1 METDIMEIRGA
12 GDGAASGEYI
22 RPPSKRYSW
31 AEVRQ
36 AVHDLRK
43 ELSCL
48 STMVPLAISF
58 RKLSN
63 GKTRIYFLRNPQN
76 GWEITLLYTD
86 VTLSQQP
93 NTSRLDWKP
102 LIESNVA
109 LGVTSGKWSREEQ
122 LLWER
127 QRVAAWGIASY
138 ELHPSTGRIM
148 FPCASSLF
156 VADEGVSQS
165 PPLVPRS
172 LNTGGG
178 APLTPAMCP
187 RSPELIAHAARGDI
201 WLAGGHL
208 RRPTRLTYACKGH
221 EPERLADD
229 PRQAGVPCYVTQE
242 EFSRYTGFWWQPQAD
257 DDVYRIVYEEVDES
271 EVKIFSFPS
280 SQSSSGEVEEFRFPR
295 AGTPNAK
302 SSLKMVTFRLRKA
315 SPTTVLDYYQ
325 EAAEHSAELT
335 NGAME
340 VTDIRWYELRQPLK
354 DTFPWFEY
362 LARVG
367 WTPDGRYVWVQLLDR
382 KQQRLELALIPL
394 EQFSSPTSYEHA
406 PDNLQARNTHYHHG
420 GCDQP
425 IQEIQVLISE
435 SAPDAW
441 INVHD
446 ILHFLPAPQ
455 NQVSFIWAS
464 EETGHLHLYL
474 VTCALL
480 PAASERARSVIEM
493 IAEDES
499 NAVGPNVISKEAIT
513 AGEWEV
519 MARKIWVDTANQLV
533 YFVGLRETPL
543 ERHLYVALLSPP
555 RPQTVQ
561 LLTTVGHSRTVD
573 IDEECSM
580 AVITSSNI
588 SSVPVTRVYRIC
600 TSPSPRLYPLG
611 TITDR
616 TPSADSIEARY
627 NGSWESRCDE
637 SDETDGETISLVR
650 ERSLSIS
657 AVPAPQ
663 IYSTRLSCGA
673 TAYCTLWRC
682 ARPGRS
688 PTVLHVYG
696 GPEVQTVT
704 NSYKLQGNRCSLHVY
719 GGPEVQ
725 TVTNSYKVTA
735 ARCTCTWARSADRHQ
750 QLQGNRCSLH
760 VYGGPEVQTVTNSYK
775 GIRQLR
781 MHMLAARG
789 FNVVAVDSRG
799 SKHRGRAWEAAIKG
813 KLGQIEL
820 DDQVEVLQWLAKE
833 TGCIDMERVAIHGW
847 SYGGYLSLL
856 GLATR
861 PNIFR
866 VCVAGAPVTCWRLY
880 DTAYTERYMGAP
892 ACAPHAY
899 TRASVLAHAP
909 FFPDQEGRLLIIHG
923 LADENVHFCHT
934 AALTAELVR
943 LGKPHRVQVYPGER
957 HSLRAMHAAKH
968 YEATLLHF
976 LHENL

>member
-1 METDIMEIRGA
+1 MEIREA
-12 GDGAASGEYI
+12 GDGAASGEYV
-22 RPPSKRYSW
+22 RVPSKKYSW

-43 ELSCL
+43 ELSSL
-48 STMVPLAISF
+48 STMLPIAISF

-63 GKTRIYFLRNPQN
+63 GKTRIYFLRTPQN

-86 VTLSQQP
+86 VTATTQAN
-93 NTSRLDWKP
+93 NTRLEWKP

-138 ELHPSTGRIM
+138 ELHQRTGRVL

-156 VADEGVSQS
+156 VAVERPNQL

-187 RSPELIAHAARGDI
+187 RSPSLVAHAARGDI
-201 WLAGGHL
+201 WLAAGAL

-221 EPERLADD
+221 EPERLSDD
-229 PRQAGVPCYVTQE
+229 PCQAGVPCYVTQE
-242 EFSRYTGFWWQPQAD
+242 EFSRYTGFWWQPKSD

-271 EVKIFSFPS
+271 DVKIFSFPS
-280 SQSSSGEVEEFRFPR
+280 SQTSSGEIEEFRFPR
-295 AGTPNAK
+295 AGTPNAR
-302 SSLKMVTFRLRKA
+302 STLKLVTFELQKA

-325 EAAEHSAELT
+325 EGSPDVAPSDPSNES
-335 NGAME
+335 ME
-340 VTDIRWYELRQPLK
+340 VINIRWLELRHSLK
-354 DTFPWFEY
+354 EVFPWFEY
-362 LARVG
+362 LARVE
-367 WTPDGRYVWVQLLDR
+367 WTPCGNYVWVQLLDR
-382 KQQRLELALIPL
+382 KQQRLELVLIPV
-394 EQFSSPTSYEHA
+394 EEFSTRSVYDHA
-406 PDNLQARNTHYHHG
+406 PHQLTSAAHADPPRDRTKIERN
-420 GCDQP
+420 
-425 IQEIQVLISE
+425 IQVLISE
-435 SAPDAW
+435 TAPESW
-441 INVHD
+441 VNVHD
-446 ILHFLPAPQ
+446 LLYFLPSAADC
-455 NQVSFIWAS
+455 VTFIWAS
-464 EETGHLHLYL
+464 EETGHMHLYL
-474 VTCALL
+474 VTCGLELANK
-480 PAASERARSVIEM
+480 PASVLEM
-493 IAEDES
+493 LTDNDS
-499 NAVGPNVISKEAIT
+499 NASGPNIISKEPIT
-513 AGEWEV
+513 AGDWEV
-519 MARKIWVDTANQLV
+519 LGRKIWVDEARNLV

-543 ERHLYVALLSPP
+543 ERHLYAAPLSPP
-555 RPQTVQ
+555 RPHAVT
-561 LLTTVGHSRTVD
+561 LLTTVGHSCTVD
-573 IDEECSM
+573 IDEECTT
-580 AVITSSNI
+580 AVITRSNV
-588 SSVPVTRVYRIC
+588 STVPTTRVYRIVHDNG
-600 TSPSPRLYPLG
+600 PRLHSQGILMDHCANEPG
-611 TITDR
+611 GRGFNGGWDR
-616 TPSADSIEARY
+616 TVDDD
-627 NGSWESRCDE
+627 GDVTLLVKESCLRTLDIPPAQIL
-637 SDETDGETISLVR
+637 ETT
-650 ERSLSIS
+650 
-657 AVPAPQ
+657 
-663 IYSTRLSCGA
+663 LSCGL
-673 TAYCTLWRC
+673 TAYCTLWRSGR
-682 ARPGRS
+682 AGRS
-688 PTVLHVYG
+688 PTV
-696 GPEVQTVT
+696 
-704 NSYKLQGNRCSLHVY
+704 
-719 GGPEVQ
+719 
-725 TVTNSYKVTA
+725 
-735 ARCTCTWARSADRHQ
+735 
-750 QLQGNRCSLH
+750 LH

-789 FNVVAVDSRG
+789 FNVVSVDSRG

-813 KLGQIEL
+813 KMGQVEL

-856 GLATR
+856 ALATR
-861 PNIFR
+861 PNIFK

-880 DTAYTERYMGAP
+880 DTAYTERYMGIP
-892 ACAPHAY
+892 ARAPHAY

-934 AALTAELVR
+934 AALLAELVR

>member
-1 METDIMEIRGA
+1 MEINIMEVRGA
-12 GDGAASGEYI
+12 GDGAAAVDYV
-22 RPPSKRYSW
+22 RPPSKRYTW

-48 STMVPLAISF
+48 STMVPIAISF
-58 RKLSN
+58 RKLAN
-63 GKTRIYFLRNPQN
+63 GKIRIYFLRTPQN

-86 VTLSQQP
+86 VSPTQQA
-93 NTSRLDWKP
+93 NNSRLDWKP

-109 LGVTSGKWSREEQ
+109 LGVSSGKWSREEQ

-138 ELHPSTGRIM
+138 ELHQTSGKIM

-156 VADEGVSQS
+156 VADEGSTQS
-165 PPLVPRS
+165 PPLVPRC

-187 RSPELIAHAARGDI
+187 RTPELVAHAARGDI
-201 WLAGGHL
+201 WLAGGQL

-221 EPERLADD
+221 EPDRLADD

-242 EFSRYTGFWWQPQAD
+242 EFSRYTGFWWQPQAED
-257 DDVYRIVYEEVDES
+257 DIYRIVYEEVDES
-271 EVKIFSFPS
+271 EVKIYCFPS
-280 SQSSSGEVEEFRFPR
+280 SQSTSGEVEEFRFPR

-302 SSLKMVTFRLRKA
+302 SSLKMLTFRLQKA
-315 SPTTVLDYYQ
+315 TSSTVLDYYH
-325 EAAEHSAELT
+325 EGASEHLGDTS
-335 NGAME
+335 NGCME
-340 VTDIRWYELRQPLK
+340 VVDLRWYELKQPLK
-354 DTFPWFEY
+354 ECFPWFEY

-367 WTPDGRYVWVQLLDR
+367 WTPDGQYVWAQLLDR
-382 KQQRLELALIPL
+382 KQQRLELVLIPL
-394 EQFSSPTSYEHA
+394 SQFCAPAHYDMAGAVSARHEPSTSYE
-406 PDNLQARNTHYHHG
+406 
-420 GCDQP
+420 QP
-425 IQEIQVLISE
+425 IQDIQILVSE
-435 SAPDAW
+435 TAPDAW

-446 ILHFLPAPQ
+446 ILYFLPSSG
-455 NQVSFIWAS
+455 NEMNFIWAS
-464 EETGHLHLYL
+464 EESGHLHLYL
-474 VTCALL
+474 VTCALIQ
-480 PAASERARSVIEM
+480 RSHGQKRTVIEM
-493 IAEDES
+493 INEDES
-499 NAVGPNVISKEAIT
+499 NAVGPNMISKEPIT

-519 MARKIWVDTANQLV
+519 MSRKIWVDTVRQLV

-543 ERHLYVALLSPP
+543 ERHLYVAPLSPP
-555 RPQTVQ
+555 RPHAVL
-561 LLTTVGHSRTVD
+561 LLTPVGHSCTVD
-573 IDEECSM
+573 IDEECST

-588 SSVPVTRVYRIC
+588 TTAPVTRVYRILH
-600 TSPSPRLYPLG
+600 TPPRLLVQG
-611 TITDR
+611 SITER
-616 TPSADSIEARY
+616 APSECTEVRSL
-627 NGSWESRCDE
+627 NGSWDSR
-637 SDETDGETISLVR
+637 DGEEDTDSETGSLIR
-650 ERSLSIS
+650 ERSLSLSDI
-657 AVPAPQ
+657 PPPQ
-663 IYSTRLSCGA
+663 IFETRLSCGA

-682 ARPGRS
+682 GRAGRS
-688 PTVLHVYG
+688 PTV
-696 GPEVQTVT
+696 
-704 NSYKLQGNRCSLHVY
+704 
-719 GGPEVQ
+719 
-725 TVTNSYKVTA
+725 
-735 ARCTCTWARSADRHQ
+735 
-750 QLQGNRCSLH
+750 LH

-861 PNIFR
+861 PGIFR
-866 VCVAGAPVTCWRLY
+866 ACVAGAPVTCWRLY
-880 DTAYTERYMGAP
+880 DTAYTERYMGP
-892 ACAPHAY
+892 PSRSPHAY

>member
-1 METDIMEIRGA
+1 METDIMEVRGA
-12 GDGAASGEYI
+12 GDGAAAVEYV

-48 STMVPLAISF
+48 STMVPIAISF
-58 RKLSN
+58 RKLGN

-86 VTLSQQP
+86 VLPSQQP
-93 NTSRLDWKP
+93 NNSRLDWKP

-138 ELHPSTGRIM
+138 ELHQATGRIM

-156 VADEGVSQS
+156 VADEGLSQS

-187 RSPELIAHAARGDI
+187 RAPDLVAHAARGDI
-201 WLAGGHL
+201 WLAGGQL

-221 EPERLADD
+221 EPDRLADD

-242 EFSRYTGFWWQPQAD
+242 EFSRYTGFWWQPQAE
-257 DDVYRIVYEEVDES
+257 DDVFRIVYEEVDES
-271 EVKIFSFPS
+271 EVKIYSFPS
-280 SQSSSGEVEEFRFPR
+280 SQTTSGEVEEFRFPR

-302 SSLKMVTFRLRKA
+302 SSLKMVTFRLQKA
-315 SPTTVLDYYQ
+315 APTTVLDYYQ
-325 EAAEHSAELT
+325 EGAAEHSGEST
-335 NGAME
+335 NGCME

-354 DTFPWFEY
+354 ETFPWFEY

-367 WTPDGRYVWVQLLDR
+367 WTPCGQYVWVQLLDR
-382 KQQRLELALIPL
+382 KQQRLELVLIPL
-394 EQFSSPTSYEHA
+394 SQFCTPSRYDTDDAPTVRHEPMIS
-406 PDNLQARNTHYHHG
+406 DQA
-420 GCDQP
+420 
-425 IQEIQVLISE
+425 IQDIQILVSE
-435 SAPDAW
+435 TAPDAW

-446 ILHFLPAPQ
+446 ILYFLPS
-455 NQVSFIWAS
+455 NGLEMNFIWAS
-464 EETGHLHLYL
+464 EESGHLHLYL
-474 VTCALL
+474 VTCALIQKST
-480 PAASERARSVIEM
+480 AQNRSVIEM
-493 IAEDES
+493 ITEDES
-499 NAVGPNVISKEAIT
+499 NAVGPNMISKEPIT

-519 MARKIWVDTANQLV
+519 MARKIWVDVGRQLV

-543 ERHLYVALLSPP
+543 ERHLYAAPLAPP
-555 RPQTVQ
+555 RPHAVT
-561 LLTTVGHSRTVD
+561 LLTSVGHSCAVD
-573 IDEECSM
+573 IDEDCTM

-588 SSVPVTRVYRIC
+588 SSVPVTRVYRIT
-600 TSPSPRLYPLG
+600 TSPPRLLVQG

-616 TPSADSIEARY
+616 PPSAESLEIRSF
-627 NGSWESRCDE
+627 NGSWDSRSGDGDDTD
-637 SDETDGETISLVR
+637 SETGSLIR

-657 AVPAPQ
+657 EIPAPT
-663 IYSTRLSCGA
+663 IYETRLSCGA

-682 ARPGRS
+682 GRPGRS
-688 PTVLHVYG
+688 PTV
-696 GPEVQTVT
+696 
-704 NSYKLQGNRCSLHVY
+704 
-719 GGPEVQ
+719 
-725 TVTNSYKVTA
+725 
-735 ARCTCTWARSADRHQ
+735 
-750 QLQGNRCSLH
+750 LH

-856 GLATR
+856 ALATR
-861 PNIFR
+861 PAVFR

-880 DTAYTERYMGAP
+880 DTAYTERYMGPP
-892 ACAPHAY
+892 ARAPHAY

>member
-1 METDIMEIRGA
+1 MEVREA
-12 GDGAASGEYI
+12 GDGAAAGEYV
-22 RPPSKRYSW
+22 RVPSKKYSW

-43 ELSCL
+43 ELSSL
-48 STMVPLAISF
+48 STMVPMAISF

-63 GKTRIYFLRNPQN
+63 GKMRIYFLRTPQN

-86 VTLSQQP
+86 VTPTQQP
-93 NTSRLDWKP
+93 NNTRLDWKP

-138 ELHPSTGRIM
+138 ELHAKTGRVL

-156 VADEGVSQS
+156 VAEEGPTQA

-187 RSPELIAHAARGDI
+187 RAPSLVAHAARGDI
-201 WLAGGHL
+201 WLAAGAL

-221 EPERLADD
+221 EPDRLADD

-242 EFSRYTGFWWQPQAD
+242 EFSRYTGFWWQPKSD
-257 DDVYRIVYEEVDES
+257 DDIYRIVYEEVDES

-280 SQSSSGEVEEFRFPR
+280 SQTSSGEVEEFRFPR

-302 SSLKMVTFRLRKA
+302 SSLKLVTFRLQKA
-315 SPTTVLDYYQ
+315 SPSTVLDYYQ
-325 EAAEHSAELT
+325 EGTADSHLT
-335 NGAME
+335 DTTDESME

-354 DTFPWFEY
+354 ETFPWFEY

-367 WTPDGRYVWVQLLDR
+367 WTPCGQYVWVQLLDR

-394 EQFSSPTSYEHA
+394 SEFSSPSSYERAPQPLAGARAHA
-406 PDNLQARNTHYHHG
+406 PDTAQQDTH
-420 GCDQP
+420 P
-425 IQEIQVLISE
+425 VQEIQVLVSE

-446 ILHFLPAPQ
+446 ILYFLPSSPPSPTHQ
-455 NQVSFIWAS
+455 DTRVSFIWAS

-474 VTCALL
+474 ITCALKHQKR
-480 PAASERARSVIEM
+480 ERSASVIEM
-493 IAEDES
+493 ITDDEN
-499 NAVGPNVISKEAIT
+499 NAIGPNIISKEAIT

-519 MARKIWVDTANQLV
+519 LGRKIWVDEARNLV

-543 ERHLYVALLSPP
+543 ERHLYACPLDAA
-555 RPQTVQ
+555 RAHGIT
-561 LLTTVGHSRTVD
+561 LLTTVGHSCTVD
-573 IDEECSM
+573 IDEECST

-588 SSVPVTRVYRIC
+588 TSVPCTRVYRITHTNGLRLHSQGTLMER
-600 TSPSPRLYPLG
+600 TSSESSESR
-611 TITDR
+611 
-616 TPSADSIEARY
+616 SF
-627 NGSWESRCDE
+627 NGSWDSR
-637 SDETDGETISLVR
+637 SADGEDVECNETTLLVR
-650 ERSLSIS
+650 ENSLSALDIP
-657 AVPAPQ
+657 PAQ
-663 IYSTRLSCGA
+663 IYETRLSCGLS
-673 TAYCTLWRC
+673 AYCTLWRC
-682 ARPGRS
+682 GRAGRS

-696 GPEVQTVT
+696 GPEVQIVT
-704 NSYKLQGNRCSLHVY
+704 NN
-719 GGPEVQ
+719 
-725 TVTNSYKVTA
+725 
-735 ARCTCTWARSADRHQ
+735 
-750 QLQGNRCSLH
+750 
-760 VYGGPEVQTVTNSYK
+760 YK

-799 SKHRGRAWEAAIKG
+799 SKHRGRAWESAIRG

-856 GLATR
+856 ALATR
-861 PNIFR
+861 PNIFK

-880 DTAYTERYMGAP
+880 DTAYTERYMGVP
-892 ACAPHAY
+892 AGAPHAY

-934 AALTAELVR
+934 AALVSELVR
-943 LGKPHRVQVYPGER
+943 LGKPHRVQVFPGER

>member
-1 METDIMEIRGA
+1 MNLMDIVNMEVREA
-12 GDGAASGEYI
+12 GDGAASGEYV
-22 RPPSKRYSW
+22 RPPTKKYTW

-43 ELSCL
+43 ELSSL
-48 STMVPLAISF
+48 STMVPMAISF

-63 GKTRIYFLRNPQN
+63 GKTRIYFLRTPQN

-86 VTLSQQP
+86 ITPSAQP
-93 NTSRLDWKP
+93 NSARLDWKP

-109 LGVTSGKWSREEQ
+109 LGVASGKWSREEQ

-138 ELHPSTGRIM
+138 ELHPKTGRVL

-156 VADEGVSQS
+156 VADEGNNQS
-165 PPLVPRS
+165 PPYVPRC
-172 LNTGGG
+172 LATGGG
-178 APLTPAMCP
+178 AALTPALCP
-187 RSPELIAHAARGDI
+187 R
-201 WLAGGHL
+201 
-208 RRPTRLTYACKGH
+208 RLTYACKGRD
-221 EPERLADD
+221 PDRLADD

-242 EFSRYTGFWWQPQAD
+242 EFSRYTGFWWQPTTD

-302 SSLKMVTFRLRKA
+302 SVLRMVTFRLERA
-315 SPTTVLDYYQ
+315 APATVLDYYQ
-325 EAAEHSAELT
+325 EGAAARSCSDT
-335 NGAME
+335 NEVME
-340 VTDIRWYELRQPLK
+340 VTDIRWYSLRTPLK
-354 DTFPWFEY
+354 EAFPWFEY

-367 WTPDGRYVWVQLLDR
+367 WTPDGKYVWVQLLDR
-382 KQQRLELALIPL
+382 KQQRLELCLIPL
-394 EQFSSPTSYEHA
+394 SSFSAPFSYELADTAA
-406 PDNLQARNTHYHHG
+406 PPPPVVPQKIED
-420 GCDQP
+420 
-425 IQEIQVLISE
+425 IQVLVSE
-435 SAPDAW
+435 TAPDAW

-446 ILHFLPAPQ
+446 ILYFMPSAEDR
-455 NQVSFIWAS
+455 VSFIWAS

-474 VTCALL
+474 ITCGIV
-480 PAASERARSVIEM
+480 RDRQRSVIEM
-493 IAEDES
+493 ITEDDI
-499 NAVGPNVISKEAIT
+499 AIGPDIISKEAIT
-513 AGEWEV
+513 SGEWEV
-519 MARKIWVDTANQLV
+519 MGRNIWVDEARQLV

-543 ERHLYVALLSPP
+543 ERHLYAAPLSATSASVAGCAEPLP
-555 RPQTVQ
+555 RPAT
-561 LLTTVGHSRTVD
+561 LLTDVGGSCAVH
-573 IDEECSM
+573 IDAECTT

-588 SSVPVTRVYRIC
+588 STVPSTRVYRIVH
-600 TSPSPRLYPLG
+600 TPKPTLLIQG
-611 TITDR
+611 TLMER
-616 TPSADSIEARY
+616 TPSEVSDTRSF
-627 NGSWESRCDE
+627 NGSWDSRSGDGDE
-637 SDETDGETISLVR
+637 ECSDTGLLVR
-650 ERSLSIS
+650 ENSLSRVDI
-657 AVPAPQ
+657 PPPQ

-673 TAYCTLWRC
+673 AAYCTLWRS
-682 ARPGRS
+682 ARRGRS
-688 PTVLHVYG
+688 PTV
-696 GPEVQTVT
+696 
-704 NSYKLQGNRCSLHVY
+704 
-719 GGPEVQ
+719 
-725 TVTNSYKVTA
+725 
-735 ARCTCTWARSADRHQ
+735 
-750 QLQGNRCSLH
+750 LH

-789 FNVVAVDSRG
+789 FTVVSVDSRG
-799 SKHRGRAWEAAIKG
+799 SKHRGRAWERALRG
-813 KLGQIEL
+813 KMGQVEL

-861 PNIFR
+861 PNVFK
-866 VCVAGAPVTCWRLY
+866 VCVAGAPVTSWRLY
-880 DTAYTERYMGAP
+880 DTAYTERYMGLP
-892 ACAPHAY
+892 AAAPHAY
-899 TRASVLAHAP
+899 TRASVLAHTP

-934 AALTAELVR
+934 AALLAELVR

>member
-1 METDIMEIRGA
+1 MEVRGA

-48 STMVPLAISF
+48 STMVPLAITF
-58 RKLSN
+58 RKLGN
-63 GKTRIYFLRNPQN
+63 GKMRIYFLRNPQN

-86 VTLSQQP
+86 VTPTQQL
-93 NTSRLDWKP
+93 NNSRLDWKP

-138 ELHPSTGRIM
+138 ELHQASGRIM

-156 VADEGVSQS
+156 VADEGLTQS

-187 RSPELIAHAARGDI
+187 RAPELVAHAARGDI

-221 EPERLADD
+221 EPDRLADD

-242 EFSRYTGFWWQPQAD
+242 EFSRYTGFWWQPRAE

-280 SQSSSGEVEEFRFPR
+280 SQSSTGDVEEFRFPR

-302 SSLKMVTFRLRKA
+302 SSLKMVTFRLQKA
-315 SPTTVLDYYQ
+315 SPSTVLDFYQ
-325 EAAEHSAELT
+325 ETADHSGDVS
-335 NGAME
+335 NGSME

-354 DTFPWFEY
+354 ETFPWFEY

-367 WTPDGRYVWVQLLDR
+367 WTPDGDNVWVQLLDR
-382 KQQRLELALIPL
+382 KQQHLELVLIPL
-394 EQFSSPTSYEHA
+394 SQFSTPTSYEHA
-406 PDNLQARNTHYHHG
+406 PDHLQARYSNQHVEDTS
-420 GCDQP
+420 QP
-425 IQEIQVLISE
+425 VQEIQVLITE

-441 INVHD
+441 INIHD
-446 ILHFLPAPQ
+446 ILHFLPSAVGEV
-455 NQVSFIWAS
+455 NFIWAS

-474 VTCALL
+474 VKCGIL
-480 PAASERARSVIEM
+480 PAANDRVKSVIEM
-493 IAEDES
+493 ITEDES
-499 NAVGPNVISKEAIT
+499 NAVGPNVISKEPIT

-519 MARKIWVDTANQLV
+519 MARKIWVDAADQLV
-533 YFVGLRETPL
+533 YFLGLRETPL
-543 ERHLYVALLSPP
+543 ERHLYVAPLCPP
-555 RPQTVQ
+555 RPHAVQ
-561 LLTTVGHSRTVD
+561 LLTSVGHSCAVD
-573 IDEECSM
+573 LDEECTM

-588 SSVPVTRVYRIC
+588 SSVPVTRVYGI
-600 TSPSPRLYPLG
+600 TSRPAPRLQVQG

-616 TPSADSIEARY
+616 SPSADSIESRSF
-627 NGSWESRCDE
+627 NGSWDSRSADGDDTD
-637 SDETDGETISLVR
+637 SETGSSLVR
-650 ERSLSIS
+650 EKCMNMSEI
-657 AVPAPQ
+657 PPPQ

-682 ARPGRS
+682 GRQGRS
-688 PTVLHVYG
+688 PTV
-696 GPEVQTVT
+696 
-704 NSYKLQGNRCSLHVY
+704 
-719 GGPEVQ
+719 
-725 TVTNSYKVTA
+725 
-735 ARCTCTWARSADRHQ
+735 
-750 QLQGNRCSLH
+750 LH

-892 ACAPHAY
+892 ARAPHAY

-957 HSLRAMHAAKH
+957 QIGRAHV
-968 YEATLLHF
+968 
-976 LHENL
+976 

>member
-1 METDIMEIRGA
+1 MSLNLMDIVNMEVREA
-12 GDGAASGEYI
+12 GDGAAAGEYV
-22 RPPSKRYSW
+22 RPPSKRYTW

-48 STMVPLAISF
+48 SAMVPMAISF

-63 GKTRIYFLRNPQN
+63 GKTRIYFLKTPQN

-86 VTLSQQP
+86 ITPSNQP
-93 NTSRLDWKP
+93 SCARLDWKP
-102 LIESNVA
+102 LIESVA
-109 LGVTSGKWSREEQ
+109 LGVSSGKWSREEQ

-138 ELHPSTGRIM
+138 ELHARTGRVL

-156 VADEGVSQS
+156 VAEEGPNQS
-165 PPLVPRS
+165 PPLAPRS

-187 RSPELIAHAARGDI
+187 RTPSLVAHAARGDI
-201 WLAGGHL
+201 WLAGGGI

-221 EPERLADD
+221 EPDRLADD

-242 EFSRYTGFWWQPQAD
+242 EFSRYTGFWWQPKSD
-257 DDVYRIVYEEVDES
+257 DDIHRIVYEEVDES
-271 EVKIFSFPS
+271 DVKVFSFPS
-280 SQSSSGEVEEFRFPR
+280 SQTSSGEVEEFRFPR

-302 SSLKMVTFRLRKA
+302 SSLKMVTFRLERA
-315 SPTTVLDYYQ
+315 TSTTVLDYYQ
-325 EAAEHSAELT
+325 DGGMETAPDGDE
-335 NGAME
+335 AME
-340 VTDIRWYELRQPLK
+340 VTDIRWYELRTPLK
-354 DTFPWFEY
+354 EAFPWFEY

-367 WTPDGRYVWVQLLDR
+367 WTPCGQYVWLQLLDR
-382 KQQRLELALIPL
+382 KQQRLELALVPL
-394 EQFSSPTSYEHA
+394 SELCVPAAYEHA
-406 PDNLQARNTHYHHG
+406 PPVIGSPTTVAEKTQD
-420 GCDQP
+420 
-425 IQEIQVLISE
+425 IQVLVSE
-435 SAPDAW
+435 AAPEAW

-446 ILHFLPAPQ
+446 ILYFLPSEPHCI
-455 NQVSFIWAS
+455 SFIWAS

-474 VTCALL
+474 ITCAIHSDKLKTKT
-480 PAASERARSVIEM
+480 VIEM
-493 IAEDES
+493 ITDDDA
-499 NAVGPNVISKEAIT
+499 NAVGPNLISKEAIT
-513 AGEWEV
+513 TGEWEV
-519 MARKIWVDTANQLV
+519 MGRKIWVDEARKLV
-533 YFVGLRETPL
+533 YFMGLRETPL
-543 ERHLYVALLSPP
+543 ERHLYVAPLAPP
-555 RPQTVQ
+555 RPQAVT
-561 LLTTVGHSRTVD
+561 LLTSVGHSCNVD
-573 IDEECSM
+573 IDEECSTV
-580 AVITSSNI
+580 VITSSNI
-588 SSVPVTRVYRIC
+588 SSVPSTRVYRLLHN
-600 TSPSPRLYPLG
+600 PQPRLLAQG
-611 TITDR
+611 TLLERAT
-616 TPSADSIEARY
+616 SEASDSRSF
-627 NGSWESRCDE
+627 NGSWESRSDGDDE
-637 SDETDGETISLVR
+637 CGDAALLVR
-650 ERSLSIS
+650 ENSLSATDI
-657 AVPAPQ
+657 PLPQ
-663 IYSTRLSCGA
+663 IYETRLSCGA

-682 ARPGRS
+682 GRAGRS
-688 PTVLHVYG
+688 PTV
-696 GPEVQTVT
+696 
-704 NSYKLQGNRCSLHVY
+704 
-719 GGPEVQ
+719 
-725 TVTNSYKVTA
+725 
-735 ARCTCTWARSADRHQ
+735 
-750 QLQGNRCSLH
+750 LH

-813 KLGQIEL
+813 KMGQVEL

-861 PNIFR
+861 PNIFK
-866 VCVAGAPVTCWRLY
+866 VCVAGAPVTSWRLY
-880 DTAYTERYMGAP
+880 DTAYTERYMGLP

-899 TRASVLAHAP
+899 TRASVLAHTP

-934 AALTAELVR
+934 AALLSELVR

>member
-1 METDIMEIRGA
+1 METDIMEVRGA
-12 GDGAASGEYI
+12 GDGAAAVEYV

-48 STMVPLAISF
+48 STMVPIAISF
-58 RKLSN
+58 RKLGN

-86 VTLSQQP
+86 VLPSQQP
-93 NTSRLDWKP
+93 NNSRLDWKP

-138 ELHPSTGRIM
+138 ELHQATGRIM

-156 VADEGVSQS
+156 VADEGLSQS

-187 RSPELIAHAARGDI
+187 RAPDLVAHAARGDI
-201 WLAGGHL
+201 WLAGGQL

-221 EPERLADD
+221 EPDRLADD

-242 EFSRYTGFWWQPQAD
+242 EFSRYTGFWWQPQAE
-257 DDVYRIVYEEVDES
+257 DDVFRIVL
-271 EVKIFSFPS
+271 
-280 SQSSSGEVEEFRFPR
+280 Q
-295 AGTPNAK
+295 
-302 SSLKMVTFRLRKA
+302 KA
-315 SPTTVLDYYQ
+315 APTTVLDYYQ
-325 EAAEHSAELT
+325 EGAAEHSGEST
-335 NGAME
+335 NGCME

-354 DTFPWFEY
+354 ETFPWFEY

-367 WTPDGRYVWVQLLDR
+367 WTPCGQYVWVQLLDR
-382 KQQRLELALIPL
+382 KQQRLELVLIPL
-394 EQFSSPTSYEHA
+394 SQFCTPSRYDTDDAPTVRHETVISDQFCTPSRYDSDDA
-406 PDNLQARNTHYHHG
+406 PTVRHEPVISDQA
-420 GCDQP
+420 
-425 IQEIQVLISE
+425 IQDIQILVSE
-435 SAPDAW
+435 TAPDAW

-446 ILHFLPAPQ
+446 ILYFLPS
-455 NQVSFIWAS
+455 NGLEMNFIWAS
-464 EETGHLHLYL
+464 EESGHLHLYL
-474 VTCALL
+474 VTCALIQKST
-480 PAASERARSVIEM
+480 AQNRSVIEM
-493 IAEDES
+493 ITEDES
-499 NAVGPNVISKEAIT
+499 NAVGPNMISKEPIT

-519 MARKIWVDTANQLV
+519 MARKIWVDVGRQLV

-543 ERHLYVALLSPP
+543 ERHLYAAPLAPP
-555 RPQTVQ
+555 RPHAVT
-561 LLTTVGHSRTVD
+561 LLTSVGHSCAVD
-573 IDEECSM
+573 IDEDCTM

-588 SSVPVTRVYRIC
+588 SSVPVTRVYRIT
-600 TSPSPRLYPLG
+600 TSPPRLLVQG

-616 TPSADSIEARY
+616 PPSGCIYIDCTMAVITSSNISSVPVTRVYRITTSPPRLLVQGTITDRPPSESLEIRSF
-627 NGSWESRCDE
+627 NGSWDSRSGDGDDTD
-637 SDETDGETISLVR
+637 SETGSLIR

-657 AVPAPQ
+657 EIPAPT
-663 IYSTRLSCGA
+663 IYETRLSCGA

-682 ARPGRS
+682 GRPGRS
-688 PTVLHVYG
+688 PTV
-696 GPEVQTVT
+696 
-704 NSYKLQGNRCSLHVY
+704 
-719 GGPEVQ
+719 
-725 TVTNSYKVTA
+725 
-735 ARCTCTWARSADRHQ
+735 
-750 QLQGNRCSLH
+750 LH

-856 GLATR
+856 ALATR
-861 PNIFR
+861 PAVFR

-880 DTAYTERYMGAP
+880 DTAYTERYMGSP
-892 ACAPHAY
+892 ARSPHAY

-909 FFPDQEGRLLIIHG
+909 FFPDQKRREMDKFNYIR
-923 LADENVHFCHT
+923 
-934 AALTAELVR
+934 
-943 LGKPHRVQVYPGER
+943 
-957 HSLRAMHAAKH
+957 
-968 YEATLLHF
+968 
-976 LHENL
+976 